1 MFCFNCFPKNDKDK
15 QINEPQPNKIITLKF
30 YSKKHYLLQP
40 IQENENNNPDS
51 FKEFYFIPIHF
62 ESIKYPWLQIRS
74 FKVSKLSSE
83 EKIPILYISNKNSS
97 NTTIIY
103 SQSQSSDI
111 GKIFPLLI
119 DMSTQLKCDIISYD
133 YTNPEKN
140 GYSSLEKSYLT
151 DLEEV
156 IDFSKI
162 HLGLELKNT
171 ILMSKSLGSIP
182 VLGVS
187 SKEEYR
193 SIKGIILLSPIVRGF
208 TFRLKHFTE
217 DYDALQ
223 KANLIS
229 AKTFII
235 HGKLDNVIKI
245 EQSEILSKAIRYVTK
260 WYPSKEDHSNLF
272 TRYRN
277 KFYINIKKFINDIE
291 NSVSYSKMEYE
302 NSFWKRSSISI
313 NTKPS
318 ETKESIEFSSDKKR
332 SNTISNISRKN
343 EIIPIN
349 LTPNL
354 INLLEEEYDITEKT
368 IDL

>member
-1 MFCFNCFPKNDKDK
+1 MFCFNCFSKMDKDK
-15 QINEPQPNKIITLKF
+15 EQNEPQPNKIITLKF

-40 IQENENNNPDS
+40 IQENDNNPDTS
-51 FKEFYFIPIHF
+51 IEFCFIPLNF
-62 ESIKYPWLQIRS
+62 ESITYPWLHIRS
-74 FKVSKLSSE
+74 FKISKLFSE

-103 SQSQSSDI
+103 SQSQYSDI

-140 GYSSLEKSYLT
+140 SYSSLEKSYVT

-156 IDFSKI
+156 IDFSKTN
-162 HLGLELKNT
+162 LGLQLKNT

-193 SIKGIILLSPIVRGF
+193 YIKGIILLSPIVRGF

-217 DYDALQ
+217 NYDVLQ

-260 WYPSKEDHSNLF
+260 WYPSKENHSNLF

-277 KFYINIKKFINDIE
+277 KFYLNIKKFINEIE
-291 NSVSYSKMEYE
+291 NSVSYLKMEYE

-318 ETKESIEFSSDKKR
+318 ETKESIEFSSEKKR